1 MKIPQSVRTQI
12 EKGPLAHLTT
22 LNRDGSPQVTL
33 IWVGIEDDEFVIGH
47 LALHQKIKNIGRDPR
62 VALSLIADGTS
73 PQGMREYIVVY
84 GKARI
89 TEGGAVP
96 LLQRLAPLYIGPKAD
111 FPLPSMRNIPG
122 YITRIAPERFSGIGP
137 WAAKSAE

>member
-1 MKIPQSVRTQI
+1 MKIPQSVREQI

-33 IWVGIEDDEFVIGH
+33 IWVGIEADEFVIGH
-47 LALHQKIKNIGRDPR
+47 LALHQKIKNIQRDPR

-73 PQGMREYIVVY
+73 PQGLREYIVVY
-84 GKARI
+84 GNARI

-96 LLQRLAPLYIGPKAD
+96 LIQRLAPLYLGPKAD
-111 FPLPSMRNIPG
+111 FPPASMRNIPG
-122 YITRIAPERFSGIGP
+122 YITRIVPERFSGIGP
-137 WAAKSAE
+137 WAAKSGE

>member
-1 MKIPQSVRTQI
+1 MKIPQSVRELI

-47 LALHQKIKNIGRDPR
+47 LARASEDQEHPARSAGRA
-62 VALSLIADGTS
+62 VADQRQTS
-73 PQGMREYIVVY
+73 AQGMREYVVVY
-84 GKARI
+84 GNARI

-96 LLQRLAPLYIGPKAD
+96 LLQRLAPLYLGPKAD
-111 FPLPSMRNIPG
+111 FPPSSMRKIPG

-137 WAAKSAE
+137 WAAKAR